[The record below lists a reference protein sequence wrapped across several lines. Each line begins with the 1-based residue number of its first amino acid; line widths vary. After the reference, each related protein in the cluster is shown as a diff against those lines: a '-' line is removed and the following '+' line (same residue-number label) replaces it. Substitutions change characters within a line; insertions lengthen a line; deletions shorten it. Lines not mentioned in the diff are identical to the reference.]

1 MNEKRPGLLGYMPA
15 LDGLRALAVVAV
27 IVYHANKK
35 WLGGGFLGVEVFFV
49 ISGFLITSLLIAE
62 HEQHGGISLK
72 KFWLRRA
79 RRLLPALWVLLVGV
93 AVYCSLFQRDA
104 LGALRGDLVAAFF
117 YGFNWFQIWVG
128 TSYFTAF
135 DFVPLRHLWS
145 LAVEEQFY
153 FIWPLVMFAAL
164 RIGRRKLPV
173 AGLLFGVVAVAIAVF
188 VAVTYQSGPIG
199 TISETPDHYMAF
211 LGHPVSRIDFLFLGT
226 FTRAGGLFLGA
237 ALAIFWRPWRL
248 ETSPVGSRGQLMD
261 VVFLVGFGTLA
272 ITAVVFRDVVDV
284 SDAGNSGYDLLFR
297 GGFLL
302 VGVASLAVIAAAV
315 HPTASMTHHI
325 LGNRVMTYIGQRSYG
340 LYLYHWPVFQMYRR
354 FAGKGLTRYEF
365 VLLGLLALALTEL
378 SYRYIEMP
386 VRDGRFAAWRQRL
399 RDERLSPSRQSS
411 TARRR
416 RAGLVATAAVLPM
429 FALVSIATADVKLN
443 DISQSLAD
451 SESAVVDLLADSTPD
466 TSNAVEQDSATTHA
480 GSEEAATTSVAGP
493 VIIGGTTQT
502 TTLDGQLI
510 DVLAIGDSV
519 MLGAARE
526 LTARGATV
534 DAMKSRSVRQAL
546 EIVNYLKSIRRLGS
560 IVVIHL
566 GTNSTTSTETLD
578 EIMATLADTPLVLFL
593 TVHVPSE
600 PRQSVNNRLIN
611 ALPERYSNV
620 KVLDWF
626 TIAGQYPEY
635 LYSDKTHLRP
645 AGARFYADLIM
656 QAVGRL

>member
-1 MNEKRPGLLGYMPA
+1 MTQRPSLLGYLPA
-15 LDGLRALAVVAV
+15 LDGVRALAVISV

-62 HEQHGGISLK
+62 SEQHGTVDLK
-72 KFWLRRA
+72 SFWLRRA
-79 RRLLPALWVLLVGV
+79 RRLLPALWVMLALVV
-93 AVYCSLFQRDA
+93 TYCSLFERDM
-104 LGALRGDLVAAFF
+104 LGNLRGDVIAALV

-153 FIWPLVMFAAL
+153 LFWPLIMFAVAKL
-164 RIGRRKLPV
+164 GRRRLPLV
-173 AGLLFGVVAVAIAVF
+173 GLLFALTAIAIAVLTAMTYRSGH
-188 VAVTYQSGPIG
+188 VA
-199 TISETPDHYMAF
+199 TITETPEQYMSL
-211 LGHPVSRIDFLFLGT
+211 LGHQVSRIDFLFLGT
-226 FTRAGGLFLGA
+226 FSRAGGLFLGA
-237 ALAIFWRPWRL
+237 ALAVFWRPWVL
-248 ETSPVGSRGQLMD
+248 GSSPIGTRGQLLDM
-261 VVFLVGFGTLA
+261 VFLAGLGGLA
-272 ITAVVFRDVVDV
+272 VTAVVFRDVVEV
-284 SDAGNSGYDLLFR
+284 TNVGTTGYDLLFR
-297 GGFLL
+297 GGFFV
-302 VGVASLAVIAAAV
+302 VGLASVAVIAAAV
-315 HPTASMTHHI
+315 HPTATMTHHL
-325 LGNRVMTYIGQRSYG
+325 LGNRVMTFIGQRSYG

-354 FAGKGLTRYEF
+354 FAGQGLTPYEF
-365 VLLGLLALALTEL
+365 VLLMLLSLAITEL
-378 SYRYIEMP
+378 SYRYVEMP
-386 VRDGRFAAWRQRL
+386 VRDGRFAAWRQRKK
-399 RDERLSPSRQSS
+399 DEYVALANLDPRAR
-411 TARRR
+411 ARR
-416 RAGLVATAAVLPM
+416 AATVAVVALLPAFSLVSVATAD
-429 FALVSIATADVKLN
+429 IKLN
-443 DISQSLAD
+443 GISQSLAE
-451 SESAVVDLLADSTPD
+451 SESAVVNLLDEPT
-466 TSNAVEQDSATTHA
+466 ATTLA
-480 GSEEAATTSVAGP
+480 PGP
-493 VIIGGTTQT
+493 VIVDGVTQT

-566 GTNSTTSTETLD
+566 GTNSTTSTAVLD
-578 EIMATLADTPLVLFL
+578 DIMASLSDTPLVLFL

-600 PRQSVNNRLIN
+600 PRQSINNRLIN
-611 ALPERYSNV
+611 ALPTRYGNV
-620 KVLDWF
+620 KVLDWYSV
-626 TIAGQYPEY
+626 AQQYPEY

>member
-1 MNEKRPGLLGYMPA
+1 MSDKRPGLLGYMPA
-15 LDGLRALAVVAV
+15 LDGVRALAVVAV

-62 HEQHGGISLK
+62 HEQHGSISLK

-93 AVYCSLFQRDA
+93 AVYCSLFERDA
-104 LGALRGDLVAAFF
+104 LGALRGDIIAAFF

-153 FIWPLVMFAAL
+153 FIWPLVMYGAVRL
-164 RIGRRKLPV
+164 WRRRLPL
-173 AGLLFGVVAVAIAVF
+173 AGLLFASTAVVIALFTAFTYRSGAV
-188 VAVTYQSGPIG
+188 G
-199 TISETPDHYMAF
+199 TIAETPDKYMAF

-226 FTRAGGLFLGA
+226 FTRSSGLFLGA

-248 ETSPVGSRGQLMD
+248 DTSPIGSRGQLMD
-261 VVFLVGFGTLA
+261 AVFLAGLGTLA
-272 ITAVVFRDVVDV
+272 IAAVVFRDVVEL
-284 SDAGNSGYDLLFR
+284 SDAGSGGYDLLFR
-297 GGFLL
+297 GGFFL
-302 VGVASLAVIAAAV
+302 VGVASLTVIAAAV
-315 HPTASMTHHI
+315 HPTASMPRHL
-325 LGNRVMTYIGQRSYG
+325 LGNRVMVYIGQRSYG

-354 FAGKGLTRYEF
+354 FAGKGLTPYEF
-365 VLLGLLALALTEL
+365 VLLALLSLALTEL

-386 VRDGRFAAWRQRL
+386 IRDGRFAAWRQRL
-399 RDERLSPSRQSS
+399 RDERLTPSAEVSA
-411 TARRR
+411 ARRR
-416 RAGLVATAAVLPM
+416 RASVVAVGAVLPM
-429 FALVSIATADVKLN
+429 FAFVSIATADVKLN

-451 SESAVVDLLADSTPD
+451 SESAVVDLLGDSTPTTLAAGTAD
-466 TSNAVEQDSATTHA
+466 PTPTTVVE
-480 GSEEAATTSVAGP
+480 P
-493 VIIGGTTQT
+493 VIIGGVTQT

-526 LTARGATV
+526 LSARGATV

-546 EIVNYLKSIRRLGS
+546 EIVNYLKSVRRLGS

-578 EIMATLADTPLVLFL
+578 EIMASLADTPLVLFL

-600 PRQSVNNRLIN
+600 PRQSINNRLIN
-611 ALPERYSNV
+611 ALPQRYGNV

-626 TIAGQYPEY
+626 SIAGQYPEY

-656 QAVGRL
+656 QSVGRL

>member
-1 MNEKRPGLLGYMPA
+1 MSNKRTGLLGYLPA
-15 LDGLRALAVVAV
+15 LDGVRALAVVAV

-62 HEQHGGISLK
+62 HEQHGSISLK

-93 AVYCSLFQRDA
+93 AVYCSLFERDA
-104 LGALRGDLVAAFF
+104 LGALRGDIIAAFF

-153 FIWPLVMFAAL
+153 FIWPLVMYGVVQL
-164 RIGRRKLPV
+164 GRRRLPL
-173 AGLLFGVVAVAIAVF
+173 AGLLFASTAVAIALF
-188 VAVTYQSGPIG
+188 TALTYRSGTIG
-199 TISETPDHYMAF
+199 TIAETPDKYMAF

-226 FTRAGGLFLGA
+226 FTRSGGLLLGA
-237 ALAIFWRPWRL
+237 ALAVFWRPWRL
-248 ETSPVGSRGQLMD
+248 DTSPIGSRGQFMD
-261 VVFLVGFGTLA
+261 AVFLAGLGTLLIA
-272 ITAVVFRDVVDV
+272 AVIFRDVVELN
-284 SDAGNSGYDLLFR
+284 DAGSGGYDLLFR
-297 GGFLL
+297 GGFFL

-315 HPTASMTHHI
+315 HPTATMPRHL
-325 LGNRVMTYIGQRSYG
+325 LGNRVMVYIGQRSYG

-354 FAGKGLTRYEF
+354 FAGKGLTPYEF
-365 VLLGLLALALTEL
+365 VLLALLSLALTEL

-386 VRDGRFAAWRQRL
+386 IRDGRFAAWRQRL
-399 RDERLSPSRQSS
+399 RDERMTPSAEISA
-411 TARRR
+411 ARRR
-416 RAGLVATAAVLPM
+416 RAGFVAISAVLPM

-443 DISQSLAD
+443 DISQSLVD
-451 SESAVVDLLADSTPD
+451 SESAVVDLLGNSTP
-466 TSNAVEQDSATTHA
+466 TTQAA
-480 GSEEAATTSVAGP
+480 GTADPTPTTVVGP
-493 VIIGGTTQT
+493 IIIDGVTQT

-526 LTARGATV
+526 LSERGATV

-546 EIVNYLKSIRRLGS
+546 EIVNYLKSVRRLGS

-578 EIMATLADTPLVLFL
+578 EIMTSLADTPLVLFL

-600 PRQSVNNRLIN
+600 PRQSINNRLIN
-611 ALPERYSNV
+611 ALPQRYGNV

-626 TIAGQYPEY
+626 SIAGQYPEY

-656 QAVGRL
+656 QSVGRL

>member
-1 MNEKRPGLLGYMPA
+1 MTQRPSLLGYLPA
-15 LDGLRALAVVAV
+15 LDGVRALAVMAV

-62 HEQHGGISLK
+62 SQRDGTIDLK
-72 KFWLRRA
+72 QFWLRRA
-79 RRLLPALWVLLVGV
+79 RRLLPALWTMLVLV
-93 AVYCSLFQRDA
+93 AVYCSFFQREM
-104 LGALRGDLVAAFF
+104 LGNLRGDIVAALV

-153 FIWPLVMFAAL
+153 VIWPLVMF
-164 RIGRRKLPV
+164 
-173 AGLLFGVVAVAIAVF
+173 VVARLGKRRLPLVGVLFVATSIAIAV
-188 VAVTYQSGPIG
+188 ATALTYRSGYIG
-199 TISETPDHYMAF
+199 TISETPAQYMGF

-237 ALAIFWRPWRL
+237 ALAVFWRPWL
-248 ETSPVGSRGQLMD
+248 LSSSPIGTRGQLLD
-261 VVFLVGFGTLA
+261 GVFLAGFGALA
-272 ITAVVFRDVVDV
+272 VSAVVFRDVVEV
-284 SDAGNSGYDLLFR
+284 TNVGTTGYNVLFR
-297 GGFLL
+297 GGFFF
-302 VGVASLAVIAAAV
+302 VGVASVAVIAAAV
-315 HPTASMTHHI
+315 HPTATMTRHL

-354 FAGKGLTRYEF
+354 FAGQGLTPYEF
-365 VLLGLLALALTEL
+365 VLLVLLALAITEL
-378 SYRYIEMP
+378 SWRYVEMP
-386 VRDGRFAAWRQRL
+386 VRDGRFAAWRHRR
-399 RDERLSPSRQSS
+399 RDERLSGAAAEPR
-411 TARRR
+411 ARMR
-416 RAGLVATAAVLPM
+416 RAAAVALSAVLPA
-429 FALVSIATADVKLN
+429 FALVSIATAEVKLN

-451 SESAVVDLLADSTPD
+451 SESATVNLLDDPAPTTVVA
-466 TSNAVEQDSATTHA
+466 
-480 GSEEAATTSVAGP
+480 P
-493 VIIGGTTQT
+493 VIIGGVTQT

-526 LTARGATV
+526 LSSRGATV

-546 EIVNYLKSIRRLGS
+546 EIVNYLKSVRRLGS

-578 EIMATLADTPLVLFL
+578 EIMVTLGDTPLVLFL

-600 PRQSVNNRLIN
+600 PRQSINNRLIN
-611 ALPERYSNV
+611 ALPQRYANV
-620 KVLDWF
+620 KVLDWYA
-626 TIAGQYPEY
+626 IAQQYPEY
-635 LYSDKTHLRP
+635 LYGDDTHLRP
-645 AGARFYADLIM
+645 AGARFYADIIM

>member
-1 MNEKRPGLLGYMPA
+1 MSNKRTGLLGYLPA
-15 LDGLRALAVVAV
+15 LDGVRALAVVAV

-62 HEQHGGISLK
+62 HEQHGSISLK

-93 AVYCSLFQRDA
+93 AVYCSLFERDA
-104 LGALRGDLVAAFF
+104 LGALRGDIIAAFF

-153 FIWPLVMFAAL
+153 FIWPLVMYGVVQL
-164 RIGRRKLPV
+164 GRRRLPLV
-173 AGLLFGVVAVAIAVF
+173 GLLFASTAVAIALF
-188 VAVTYQSGPIG
+188 TALTYRSGAIG
-199 TISETPDHYMAF
+199 TIAETPDKYMAF

-226 FTRAGGLFLGA
+226 FTRSGGLLLGA
-237 ALAIFWRPWRL
+237 ALAVFWRPWRL
-248 ETSPVGSRGQLMD
+248 DTSPIGSRGQLMD
-261 VVFLVGFGTLA
+261 AVFLAGLGTLVIA
-272 ITAVVFRDVVDV
+272 AVVFRDVVEL
-284 SDAGNSGYDLLFR
+284 SDAGSGGYDLLFR
-297 GGFLL
+297 GGFFL

-315 HPTASMTHHI
+315 HPTATMPRHL
-325 LGNRVMTYIGQRSYG
+325 LGNRVMVYIGQRSYG

-354 FAGKGLTRYEF
+354 FAGKGLTPYEF
-365 VLLGLLALALTEL
+365 VLLALLSLALTEL

-386 VRDGRFAAWRQRL
+386 IRDGRFAAWRQRL
-399 RDERLSPSRQSS
+399 RDERMTPSAEIS
-411 TARRR
+411 AVRRR
-416 RAGLVATAAVLPM
+416 RAGFVAISAVLPM

-443 DISQSLAD
+443 DISQSLAH
-451 SESAVVDLLADSTPD
+451 SESAVVDLLGNSTP
-466 TSNAVEQDSATTHA
+466 TTQAA
-480 GSEEAATTSVAGP
+480 GTADPMPTTVVGP
-493 VIIGGTTQT
+493 IIIDGVTQT

-526 LTARGATV
+526 LSERGATV

-546 EIVNYLKSIRRLGS
+546 EIVNYLKSVRRLGS

-578 EIMATLADTPLVLFL
+578 EIMTSLADTPLVLFL

-600 PRQSVNNRLIN
+600 PRQSINNRLIN
-611 ALPERYSNV
+611 ALPQRYGNV

-626 TIAGQYPEY
+626 SIAGQYPEY

-656 QAVGRL
+656 QSVGRL

>member
-1 MNEKRPGLLGYMPA
+1 MSDRRPSLLGYLPA
-15 LDGLRALAVVAV
+15 LDGVRALAVMAV
-27 IVYHANKK
+27 IVYHANKT

-62 HEQHGGISLK
+62 SERDGRISLK
-72 KFWLRRA
+72 QFWIRRA
-79 RRLLPALWVLLVGV
+79 RRLLPALWVMLVLV
-93 AVYCSLFQRDA
+93 AVYCSLFERDM
-104 LGALRGDLVAAFF
+104 LGTLRGDIIAAVI

-153 FIWPLVMFAAL
+153 VVWPLVVFL
-164 RIGRRKLPV
+164 VVRLGRRKLPLV
-173 AGLLFGVVAVAIAVF
+173 GVVF
-188 VAVTYQSGPIG
+188 VAISLTIAVYVAATYRSGHIA
-199 TISETPDHYMAF
+199 TITETPGQYMAF

-237 ALAIFWRPWRL
+237 ALAIFWRPWVL
-248 ETSPVGSRGQLMD
+248 GSSPIGTRGQLLD
-261 VVFLVGFGTLA
+261 VVFLAGFGGLVLS
-272 ITAVVFRDVVDV
+272 AVMFRDVVEVIDV
-284 SDAGNSGYDLLFR
+284 GTTGYDLLFR

-302 VGVASLAVIAAAV
+302 VGLASVAVIAAAV
-315 HPTASMTHHI
+315 HPTATMTRHL
-325 LGNRVMTYIGQRSYG
+325 LGNPLMTYIGQRSYG

-354 FAGKGLTRYEF
+354 FAGKGLTPYEF
-365 VLLGLLALALTEL
+365 VLLFLLSLAITEL
-378 SYRYIEMP
+378 SFRYVEMP
-386 VRDGRFAAWRQRL
+386 IRDGRFSAWRRRR
-399 RDERLSPSRQSS
+399 RDERRSSRPVDPNVR
-411 TARRR
+411 ARR
-416 RAGLVATAAVLPM
+416 AASVALAAVLPA
-429 FALVSIATADVKLN
+429 FALVSVATADVKLN
-443 DISQSLAD
+443 DISQSLAE
-451 SESAVVDLLADSTPD
+451 SESAVVNVLDEPTTTTIPD
-466 TSNAVEQDSATTHA
+466 V
-480 GSEEAATTSVAGP
+480 P
-493 VIIGGTTQT
+493 VIVDGVTQT

-534 DAMKSRSVRQAL
+534 DAMKSRPVRQAL
-546 EIVNYLKSIRRLGS
+546 EIVNYLKSVRRLGS

-566 GTNSTTSTETLD
+566 GTNNTSTAEVFD
-578 EIMATLADTPLVLFL
+578 EIMASLADVPLVLFL

-611 ALPERYSNV
+611 ALPAKYGNV
-620 KVLDWF
+620 KVLDWYS
-626 TIAGQYPEY
+626 IAGQYPEY

-645 AGARFYADLIM
+645 DGARFYADLIM

>member
-1 MNEKRPGLLGYMPA
+1 MTQRPSLLGYLPA
-15 LDGLRALAVVAV
+15 LDGVRALAVISV

-62 HEQHGGISLK
+62 SEQHGTVDLK
-72 KFWLRRA
+72 SFWLRRA
-79 RRLLPALWVLLVGV
+79 RRLLPALWVMLALVV
-93 AVYCSLFQRDA
+93 TYCSLFERDM
-104 LGALRGDLVAAFF
+104 LGNLRGDVIAALV

-153 FIWPLVMFAAL
+153 LFWPLIMFAVAKL
-164 RIGRRKLPV
+164 GRRRLPLV
-173 AGLLFGVVAVAIAVF
+173 GLLFALTAIAIAVLTAMTYRSGH
-188 VAVTYQSGPIG
+188 VA
-199 TISETPDHYMAF
+199 TITETPEQYMSL
-211 LGHPVSRIDFLFLGT
+211 LGHQVSRIDFLFLGT
-226 FTRAGGLFLGA
+226 FSRAGGLFLGA
-237 ALAIFWRPWRL
+237 ALAVFWRPWVL
-248 ETSPVGSRGQLMD
+248 GASPIGTRGQLLDM
-261 VVFLVGFGTLA
+261 VFLAGLGGLA
-272 ITAVVFRDVVDV
+272 VTAVVFRDVVEV
-284 SDAGNSGYDLLFR
+284 TNVGTAGYDLLFR
-297 GGFLL
+297 GGFFV
-302 VGVASLAVIAAAV
+302 VGLASVAVIAAAV
-315 HPTASMTHHI
+315 HPTATMTHHL
-325 LGNRVMTYIGQRSYG
+325 LGNRVMTFIGQRSYG

-354 FAGKGLTRYEF
+354 FAGQGLTPYEF
-365 VLLGLLALALTEL
+365 VLLMLLSLAITEL
-378 SYRYIEMP
+378 SYRYVEMP
-386 VRDGRFAAWRQRL
+386 VRDGRFAAWRQRKK
-399 RDERLSPSRQSS
+399 DEYVALANLDPRAR
-411 TARRR
+411 ARR
-416 RAGLVATAAVLPM
+416 AATVALVALLPA
-429 FALVSIATADVKLN
+429 FSLVSVATADVKLN
-443 DISQSLAD
+443 DISQSLAE
-451 SESAVVDLLADSTPD
+451 SESAVVNLLDEPT
-466 TSNAVEQDSATTHA
+466 ATTLA
-480 GSEEAATTSVAGP
+480 PGP
-493 VIIGGTTQT
+493 VIVDGVTQT

-566 GTNSTTSTETLD
+566 GTNSTTSTAVLD
-578 EIMATLADTPLVLFL
+578 DIMASLSDTPLVLFL

-600 PRQSVNNRLIN
+600 PRQSINNRLIN
-611 ALPERYSNV
+611 ALPTRYGNV
-620 KVLDWF
+620 KVLDWYSV
-626 TIAGQYPEY
+626 AQQYPEY